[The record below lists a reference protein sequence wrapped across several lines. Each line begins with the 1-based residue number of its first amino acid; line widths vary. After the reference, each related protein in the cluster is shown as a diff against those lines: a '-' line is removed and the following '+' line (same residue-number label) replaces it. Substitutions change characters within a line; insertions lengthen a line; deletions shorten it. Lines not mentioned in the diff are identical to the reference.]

1 MECRV
6 RRLRNVVSAIQFL
19 VDVDSF
25 YFQSK
30 SAFKIFHIHRQ
41 KRVARL
47 SSFFSQVHSP
57 LEEWRELRPWFI
69 IASDCSNLTFH
80 QSALSLVLRPVTRTN
95 SPTSDYVSKSKQISL
110 QIVGCINFITCS
122 LQFRLIFLCVSFIQI
137 FDWISFLCQNICERR
152 RDGNWI
158 KIDSATV
165 REARAW
171 SGIPIRRTLADYGFE
186 IGTWHIRVE
195 FTKMLLYSLALTLH
209 VWSLSGLKSI
219 SETFLRIIS
228 NSSLGTHF
236 HEKRISVLKNFGRDH
251 QQWVLMQ

>member
-1 MECRV
+1 M
-6 RRLRNVVSAIQFL
+6 
-19 VDVDSF
+19 
-25 YFQSK
+25 
-30 SAFKIFHIHRQ
+30 
-41 KRVARL
+41 
-47 SSFFSQVHSP
+47 HSP
-57 LEEWRELRPWFI
+57 LEEWRGLELRPWFI

-80 QSALSLVLRPVTRTN
+80 QSALSLVLCPVTRTN

-158 KIDSATV
+158 KIDFCYC
-165 REARAW
+165 AR
-171 SGIPIRRTLADYGFE
+171 SE
-186 IGTWHIRVE
+186 RVE
-195 FTKMLLYSLALTLH
+195 RNSYQENISRLWVRNRNVAYPGGIYKNSTKMLPFSLALTLH

-219 SETFLRIIS
+219 SETFLPIIS

-236 HEKRISVLKNFGRDH
+236 HGKRILVFWKIPAGITDNGF
-251 QQWVLMQ
+251 